1 MATILF
7 ANELGGGL
15 GHVNRLLAVA
25 RPLREHR
32 LVFVVPEPSL
42 ARPSVAAA
50 LGGGVSVSSCTAW
63 DMAHAAYGL
72 ERDPIK
78 TLADTLFLFGFAHPQ
93 PLSAAVALW
102 QQLLA
107 QVNPDLVV
115 SDFAPTL
122 RIAVARRI
130 PNVVIGSGYTVPPA
144 GTPLP
149 GVNPAARQTPE
160 SSHLRETDVL
170 ATVNGLRRDMGLPDF
185 ASASE
190 LFRGDQTF
198 AATFEQLDPYRGLRA
213 ETPLQPFNIPPL
225 PAGPPVEQ
233 RKGPHVFCY
242 FDADYP
248 GINPILTA
256 LNNLPRPSQIFVRN
270 LDSREVARHC
280 APQVGVHQGQADFRA
295 LLPHTRLLVH
305 HAGLG
310 TTSAGLLAGVPQLL
324 LPRFL
329 EQDLTMGALAPFN
342 CSVGLRIAAEGDTA
356 YLRKLIEQLLD
367 NRPMQDNA
375 FDIAKTMQSAREI
388 ASEKRVIEACRLLLA
403 DTGWKSLGAGAR

>member
-25 RPLREHR
+25 RPLLEHR
-32 LVFVVPEPSL
+32 PVFVLPEPAL
-42 ARPSVAAA
+42 ARRPIAAA
-50 LGGGVSVSSCTAW
+50 LGGGVSVSSCIAW
-63 DMAHAAYGL
+63 DMARAACGL
-72 ERDPIK
+72 ERDPID
-78 TLADTLFLFGFAHPQ
+78 TLADTLFLFGFANPQ
-93 PLSAAVALW
+93 ALSTAVALW

-107 QVNPDLVV
+107 QVKPDLVV

-122 RIAVARRI
+122 RIAVAGRI

-149 GVNPAARQTPE
+149 GVNPAARQTPD
-160 SSHLRETDVL
+160 SSRLREADVL
-170 ATVNGLRRDMGLPDF
+170 ATVNRLRRDMGLPDF
-185 ASASE
+185 GSASE
-190 LFRGDQTF
+190 LFRGDRTF

-213 ETPLQPFNIPPL
+213 DLTLQPFNIPPL
-225 PAGPPVEQ
+225 PAGPPVAQ
-233 RKGPHVFCY
+233 RTGPHVFCY

-248 GINPILTA
+248 GINPVLTA

-270 LDSREVARHC
+270 LNSREVARHC

-295 LLPHTRLLVH
+295 LLPQTRLLVH

-342 CSVGLRIAAEGDTA
+342 CSVGLRIAAEGDTD
-356 YLRKLIEQLLD
+356 YLRKLIEQILN
-367 NRPMQDNA
+367 NRAMQDNA
-375 FDIAKTMQSAREI
+375 FGIAAKMQSEREI
-388 ASEKRVIEACRLLLA
+388 SSEQQVIEACRSLLA
-403 DTGWKSLGAGAR
+403 GIG